1 MLFKPRTMDEA
12 CVQAQ
17 YLENIGQKKGN
28 PSGSKK
34 KEHQEASKEG
44 KKKWKGGK
52 RIRRHQPLHISER
65 IPTTIAII
73 ATLMATLRKSVGN
86 YIQS

>member
-1 MLFKPRTMDEA
+1 MLFKPRTVDEA

-17 YLENIGQKKGN
+17 YLENIGQKKGK
-28 PSGSKK
+28 PSGSKQ

-52 RIRRHQPLHISER
+52 IRRQQPLHISAK